1 MTGGGG
7 SGSQANLTN
16 LSVSGVSTFTGAI
29 DANGSLDVDGH
40 TELDNLN
47 VSGVS
52 TFTGAATLMVM
63 LILMDTGIR
72 SSKCKWWTTFKQTL
86 SVGNGSTLGPSGS
99 SMLILATMDG
109 LTIQGGLTCNNVD
122 ADFNGDLDV
131 DGHTELDDVNVS
143 GASTFAGAI
152 DANGGLDVSGGD
164 GLVASSAKISDLT
177 DNRIVIAGASGELE
191 DTSKV
196 TFDGTTLNIVGN
208 ATFTGNVSVAGT
220 LTSEDKTNIDSIGIV
235 TARTGVRID
244 SGGLVVSSGVSTFT
258 DAIDANGGA
267 NISGGSGLVASTAKV
282 SDLTSGRVVFAGT
295 AGELQDSSNFTFNG
309 TTLGLLPNFLVM
321 EQVSLD

>member
-1 MTGGGG
+1 MY
-7 SGSQANLTN
+7 L
-16 LSVSGVSTFTGAI
+16 V
-29 DANGSLDVDGH
+29 
-40 TELDNLN
+40 E
-47 VSGVS
+47 
-52 TFTGAATLMVM
+52 
-63 LILMDTGIR
+63 
-72 SSKCKWWTTFKQTL
+72 
-86 SVGNGSTLGPSGS
+86 P
-99 SMLILATMDG
+99 
-109 LTIQGGLTCNNVD
+109 
-122 ADFNGDLDV
+122 
-131 DGHTELDDVNVS
+131 
-143 GASTFAGAI
+143 
-152 DANGGLDVSGGD
+152 

-235 TARTGVRID
+235 TARTGVRVN
-244 SGGLVVSSGVSTFT
+244 SGGLVVSSGVATFT

-295 AGELQDSSNFTFNG
+295 AGELQDSGNFTFNG
-309 TTLGLLPNFLVM
+309 TTLAAPQFSGDGTNITGLNANQVAGAIEGITVREEGSIVGSANSVGSLNFVGSNILASASGIGATITLTDNPTFTN
-321 EQVSLD
+321 VSATNVSASSSITAATFYGDGSNLDNISVDNVIGAVSGVTIKDEGIVVGLANSVGSINFAGPGVTATASGGWIYRHRIRICFRRRSELICRYLCWWYL